1 MSPLPSDVSVVT
13 INWNGRVHL
22 ETLLPSLQ
30 KTGCSEIL
38 VVDNNSNDGSK
49 EFIRNRFPRVQL
61 IENDRNQGFAHPCN
75 QAVDKATTRYV
86 AFINNDMKAHP
97 DWLRSALPHLNKKTP
112 CVASRI
118 LDWEGNR
125 IDFNGS
131 SLQYLGY
138 ALQRDLGRLLEDVSH
153 EEEVL
158 FPCGG
163 ALVIDREVFL
173 KVGGFDRDYFAIFE
187 DVDLGWRLWVM
198 GYRIAFAADSITY
211 HRQHSTLRTQETP
224 KVRYLMHRNA
234 LFTIL
239 KNYDDHHFQKILPL
253 AVAMAVKRAV
263 HFSGANRESFYLW
276 SDLET
281 DMQSGNM
288 EIQDKLLDSLT
299 HLVAVDDVLEHLPYL
314 LEKRNQIQKRRRRT
328 DKKIFDRFIDPFRLI
343 VEDPNYA
350 YQELRHL
357 DQLDFTT
364 FKPTSHQKVVM
375 KLPDQLEK
383 KIQRLSQEL
392 SQQQWMFYRNLTTVS
407 FETKPLLSR
416 FFRSLR
422 ENGFRN
428 TWKLLKERVEDGL

>member
-1 MSPLPSDVSVVT
+1 M
-13 INWNGRVHL
+13 
-22 ETLLPSLQ
+22 E
-30 KTGCSEIL
+30 
-38 VVDNNSNDGSK
+38 
-49 EFIRNRFPRVQL
+49 
-61 IENDRNQGFAHPCN
+61 
-75 QAVDKATTRYV
+75 
-86 AFINNDMKAHP
+86 
-97 DWLRSALPHLNKKTP
+97 
-112 CVASRI
+112 
-118 LDWEGNR
+118 
-125 IDFNGS
+125 
-131 SLQYLGY
+131 
-138 ALQRDLGRLLEDVSH
+138 
-153 EEEVL
+153 
-158 FPCGG
+158 
-163 ALVIDREVFL
+163 
-173 KVGGFDRDYFAIFE
+173 VGGFDRDYFAIFE

-288 EIQDKLLDSLT
+288 EIQAKLLDSLT

-407 FETKPLLSR
+407 LKLSHCSPD
-416 FFRSLR
+416 FSGVYEKMDSATPGNF
-422 ENGFRN
+422 
-428 TWKLLKERVEDGL
+428 